1 MTKNN
6 LSYDEALLKLEG
18 IVAQIED
25 DAIMLDTLNEKV
37 KEAKELIQYCE
48 NKLRSIEGDVREA
61 LGFKK

>member
-25 DAIMLDTLNEKV
+25 DAIMLDTLTEKV